1 MASLREMYE
10 EKRSDN
16 SWVGSIVEK
25 RERDFAEGEK
35 THMENPT
42 TPKTNSLGASQ
53 LDLYNEGAINIE
65 KYTDNLPESVN
76 I

>member
-16 SWVGSIVEK
+16 SWMGSVVEK
-25 RERDFAEGEK
+25 KERDFTEGEK
-35 THMENPT
+35 THMENTT

-53 LDLYNEGAINIE
+53 LDLYNEGALNIE
-65 KYTDNLPESVN
+65 EYVKNTPESVN

>member
-10 EKRSDN
+10 KKKSEN
-16 SWVGSIVEK
+16 SWMGSVVEK
-25 RERDFAEGEK
+25 KERGFVEGEK
-35 THMENPT
+35 THMENTT

-53 LDLYNEGAINIE
+53 LDLYNEGALNIE
-65 KYTDNLPESVN
+65 EYVKNTPESVN